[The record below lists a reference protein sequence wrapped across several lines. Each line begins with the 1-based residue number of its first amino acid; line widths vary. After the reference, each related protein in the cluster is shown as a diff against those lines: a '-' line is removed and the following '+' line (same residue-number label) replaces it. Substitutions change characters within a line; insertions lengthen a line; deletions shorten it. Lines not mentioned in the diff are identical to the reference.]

1 MCWQRQ
7 VGFSLHQGLQGTR
20 GRGPRLSS
28 LCLAHSLISVFSPV
42 ELQEERFLFAF
53 FMIKGFPGSS
63 ASKELPAV
71 EETPLGFLGLE
82 DLLEKR

>member
-1 MCWQRQ
+1 M
-7 VGFSLHQGLQGTR
+7 FGLF
-20 GRGPRLSS
+20 PYF
-28 LCLAHSLISVFSPV
+28 CVSPSGAAGG
-42 ELQEERFLFAF
+42 ERFLFAF

-71 EETPLGFLGLE
+71 QETPLGFLGLE